1 MCVVRVW
8 DDWVEGVDQGDEAAR
23 WFAQCLQMVGQAC
36 IALGV
41 GRSLKAYGVG
51 S

>member
-23 WFAQCLQMVGQAC
+23 WFAQCLQKVRQDLMAQRV
-36 IALGV
+36 IE
-41 GRSLKAYGVG
+41 
-51 S
+51 